1 MSGTDYAQ
9 FVLDELTNLTG
20 YNKQHLDSVLKVNVG
35 DLKVK
40 GVWPWHL
47 EEHPTRIE
55 FEYGAKS
62 PNWQKFKDSVINND
76 EIVKKYK
83 IRNEKQ
89 YQITKLIQEGSQ
101 ENSRLLEVEFMGDAW
116 KIGHNTN
123 TNDRI
128 SATVVG
134 TTEESMVDGIETVMN
149 LSVPFEVKV
158 TPFMKT
164 PKSAFDYYGK
174 FNIRK
179 EAEEILG

>member
-9 FVLDELTNLTG
+9 FILDELTNLTG
-20 YNKQHLDSVLKVNVG
+20 YNKQHLDNVLKVNVG

-40 GVWPWHL
+40 GVWSWHL
-47 EEHPTRIE
+47 EEYPTRIE
-55 FEYGAKS
+55 FEYGVKV
-62 PNWQKFKDSVINND
+62 PNWYRFRDSVKNNN

-83 IRNEKQ
+83 IRDEKQ
-89 YQITKLIQEGSQ
+89 YQITKLIQEGPQ
-101 ENSRLLEVEFMGDAW
+101 ENSILLEVEFMGDAR
-116 KIGHNTN
+116 KFGHNTN
-123 TNDRI
+123 MNDRL

-134 TTEESMVDGIETVMN
+134 TTEESMVNGIETVMD

-174 FNIRK
+174 FNMRK
-179 EAEEILG
+179 EVNKLLA